1 MGLYYLGGGRGGERG
16 RRGCWHTVSFAKN
29 KIMSIVVFCIA
40 SLIEYANQLK
50 LEVMGSHFSEKQQ
63 ENQSVLIHINCQRQ
77 VGNIMCKMKR
87 AGDCVAEVVSKVSK
101 VSTRKSVDSF
111 NWKIDKSK

>member
-1 MGLYYLGGGRGGERG
+1 MLQLNKQQQAILGRIAF
-16 RRGCWHTVSFAKN
+16 WDTVSFAKN
-29 KIMSIVVFCIA
+29 KIMSVVVFRIA

-63 ENQSVLIHINCQRQ
+63 ENQSVLIQINCQRQ
-77 VGNIMCKMKR
+77 VGNIMCKRKR
-87 AGDCVAEVVSKVSK
+87 AGDCVTEVVSKVSK

-111 NWKIDKSK
+111 NRKVDRSK

>member
-1 MGLYYLGGGRGGERG
+1 
-16 RRGCWHTVSFAKN
+16 
-29 KIMSIVVFCIA
+29 MSVVVFRIA

-63 ENQSVLIHINCQRQ
+63 ENQSVLIHINKR
-77 VGNIMCKMKR
+77 KR
-87 AGDCVAEVVSKVSK
+87 AGDCVTEVVSKVSK

-111 NWKIDKSK
+111 NRKVDRSK

>member
-1 MGLYYLGGGRGGERG
+1 MGGGREGERG
-16 RRGCWHTVSFAKN
+16 RGGCWHTVSFAKN